1 MSDVYVY
8 MHNHAS
14 LQDLGGG
21 GGWGQELFTNYEKI
35 GCFNH

>member
-21 GGWGQELFTNYEKI
+21 GWGQELFTNYEKI